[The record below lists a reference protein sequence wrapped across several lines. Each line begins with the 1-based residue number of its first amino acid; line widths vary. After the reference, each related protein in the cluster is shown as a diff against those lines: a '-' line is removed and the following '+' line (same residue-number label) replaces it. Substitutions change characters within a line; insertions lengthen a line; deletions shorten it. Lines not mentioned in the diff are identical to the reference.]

1 MTRDRPWKLRTSTL
15 VVLIVI
21 IAISLGTVA
30 AWNSEIG
37 DSQEGRTGPTVE
49 TVSWDTDLTI
59 TYSTQTGNLEEFVVQ
74 DGNRRLADPESD
86 WAYIPREE
94 LPPALER
101 GAGDP
106 ASGVVTIGPWAL
118 VGDLTETTV
127 DIDGTTV
134 SVVAPSGADLDT
146 DRKAAILDRFLS
158 PYSLQ
163 SSPTDEVRLVYGPS
177 ALPSS
182 GRTYGTT
189 AYVAQQAFW
198 DGRAG
203 SVWIH
208 EYVHTQRQ
216 MTLTEDM
223 RWFSEA
229 SATYFSYRVMEEQYD
244 KVSDDDVR
252 NRIASGET
260 YPTIA
265 LSDPDQWNDT
275 LANYDRGSR
284 LLYVVDAEI
293 REGTDGESDLFDV
306 YRELNSQDDPVTVD
320 DFVDAVEQRTGEP
333 EPWLRSAIEDG
344 GDLGPH
350 LDRVNGTFTE

>member
-1 MTRDRPWKLRTSTL
+1 MNRDHPWKLRASTPVVL
-15 VVLIVI
+15 VVVL
-21 IAISLGTVA
+21 ALSLGTVA
-30 AWNSEIG
+30 ARHIDITDPRTDGTGPAVETISG
-37 DSQEGRTGPTVE
+37 DS
-49 TVSWDTDLTI
+49 DLTV
-59 TYSTQTGNLEEFVVQ
+59 TYSTRTGELEEFVVQ
-74 DGNRRLADPESD
+74 NANSRLASVDSD

-94 LPPALER
+94 LPAALER
-101 GAGDP
+101 VAGDP
-106 ASGVVTIGPWAL
+106 AAGVVTVGPWAL
-118 VGDLTETTV
+118 VGDLDETTV

-134 SVVAPSGADLDT
+134 SVVATAGADLDT
-146 DRKAAILDRFLS
+146 ERKAAILDRFLS

-177 ALPSS
+177 GLLPS

-216 MTLTEDM
+216 MALAEDI

-244 KVSDDDVR
+244 RVSEDDVR
-252 NRIASGET
+252 HRIGSGDD

-265 LSDPDQWNDT
+265 LSDPDQWNDS
-275 LANYDRGSR
+275 LANYKRGSR
-284 LLYVVDAEI
+284 LLYVVDDEI
-293 REGTDGESDLFDV
+293 RESTDGESTLFDV
-306 YRELNSQDDPVTVD
+306 YRELNTQDGHVTVD
-320 DFVDAVEQRTGEP
+320 DFVDSVEHRTGEP

-344 GDLGPH
+344 VDLDPH
-350 LDRVNGTFTE
+350 LDRINGTSNG